1 MRLNHERGLPRAAA
15 GARGQPLVSVKKK
28 HKATSKNHAN
38 KLKNDKK
45 ITAERRKGQQKH
57 AKQVKRN
64 TENHEESKSVCRGT
78 RWLQVTT
85 KKHKTTKKTQKTLKE
100 KHKTTIDT

>member
-1 MRLNHERGLPRAAA
+1 MCHLNHERGVPRAAG

-64 TENHEESKSVCRGT
+64 TEKHEESKSVCREAQGDY
-78 RWLQVTT
+78 
-85 KKHKTTKKTQKTLKE
+85 K
-100 KHKTTIDT
+100 

>member
-28 HKATSKNHAN
+28 HKATSKNHSN

-45 ITAERRKGQQKH
+45 ITTETRKTGK
-57 AKQVKRN
+57 
-64 TENHEESKSVCRGT
+64 
-78 RWLQVTT
+78 
-85 KKHKTTKKTQKTLKE
+85 KKHGEARRVQKRLQRRTSDHKETQNNQKDTKNPQGEEKTSKQL
-100 KHKTTIDT
+100 